1 VAQVLGSIREIKR
14 EVNKLIRW
22 KISKT
27 IDKKSISYENQ
38 MKSSN
43 EKTLKNQRADSEEED
58 KSPNYE
64 KMIQLEREIS
74 KMPSQYSVSKSKVQ
88 NQVNQSQKKGDNSF
102 SNLFSREIE
111 YYVDEDNGNICK
123 NRNLALIQEEKELS

>member
-1 VAQVLGSIREIKR
+1 
-14 EVNKLIRW
+14 
-22 KISKT
+22 
-27 IDKKSISYENQ
+27 

-43 EKTLKNQRADSEEED
+43 KKTLKDQRADSEEE
-58 KSPNYE
+58 KEGNNNE
-64 KMIQLEREIS
+64 NMIQLEQEIK
-74 KMPSQYSVSKSKVQ
+74 KMPSQYSMNKSKEH
-88 NQVNQSQKKGDNSF
+88 NQVNQSKKKGDNSF